1 LAETLLSEASQA
13 SAPTEPAAL
22 VLRRADAPRTDRRVG
37 RSLRA
42 AIVFGFGSA
51 LQRGVAFLLLPVYT
65 RALAPAQYGT
75 LSVLLAV
82 SSAAGILFAF
92 GLDMGLFRSF
102 FLYADEPERQR
113 RFIGSV
119 WRFLIAVPIV
129 LSLLVAA
136 IAAPFVGG
144 IRNVTPLDVLL
155 ALLAGAFFAGAS
167 AVPLVIMRVQQRLRD
182 FIALSLVDAVAT
194 PVLTLIMVVWL
205 HDGIG
210 GWLIAAAASNAIL
223 LLAALFV
230 VPWNR
235 GVVFDTPMVASALRF
250 GATLIP
256 HAFALWALL
265 LLDRIVLAGL
275 VSARQLGI
283 YSLAATLGV
292 PVAIGVQ
299 SLNQAMMP
307 SYALAGVKPE
317 HRDHLAD
324 LIVVQVTVVLAICL
338 AGALLGGPLLIL
350 MAAHSYDRAAP
361 LVAWIV
367 LGYCF
372 LGFYLVPMNGITLG
386 AGRSSFVWV
395 VSALG
400 AVSNVV
406 LLVVFV
412 PNGGIRAGAVADAAA
427 YFVLLACITVY
438 ARRPENPV
446 RYRWSQLLPVLAVA
460 VGVYIGGR
468 LTTPSSGALSLTL
481 RLAWIAGFALF
492 CAAGYRIR
500 RRGITRLP
508 ATAERGGEVRAS

>member
-1 LAETLLSEASQA
+1 MKVKDSL
-13 SAPTEPAAL
+13 PEP
-22 VLRRADAPRTDRRVG
+22 RVG

-42 AIVFGFGSA
+42 AAVFGCGTA
-51 LQRGVAFLLLPVYT
+51 LQRGIAFLLLPLYT
-65 RALAPAQYGT
+65 RALAPAEYGT

-113 RFIGSV
+113 EFIGSI
-119 WRFLIAVPIV
+119 WRFLIVVPIL
-129 LSLLVAA
+129 LSLVVAA
-136 IAAPFVGG
+136 IAAPFVAG
-144 IRNVTPLDVLL
+144 IHRVTLVDVLL
-155 ALLAGAFFAGAS
+155 ALLAGAFFVGAS
-167 AVPLVIMRVQQRLRD
+167 AVPLVILRVQQRLRD
-182 FIALSLVDAVAT
+182 FMTLAIVDAVAT
-194 PVLTLIMVVWL
+194 PSLTLIMVVWL
-205 HDGIG
+205 HDGIS
-210 GWLIAAAASNAIL
+210 GWLVASAASNAIL
-223 LLAALFV
+223 LLAALLV
-230 VPWNR
+230 VPWDR
-235 GVVFDTPMVASALRF
+235 GVTFDTPMVRSALRF

-265 LLDRIVLAGL
+265 LLDRLVLAGL

-292 PVAIGVQ
+292 PVAIAVQ

-317 HRDHLAD
+317 HREHLAD
-324 LIVVQVTVVLAICL
+324 LIVVQLTAVIAICL
-338 AGALLGGPLLIL
+338 AGALLGGPVLIL

-386 AGRSSFVWV
+386 AGKSSFVWV

-400 AVSNVV
+400 AASNVA
-406 LLVVFV
+406 LLVIFV
-412 PNGGIRAGAVADAAA
+412 PKGGITAGAIADAAA
-427 YFVLLACITVY
+427 YFVLFACITVY
-438 ARRPENPV
+438 AKRPENPV
-446 RYRWSQLLPVLAVA
+446 RYKWSQLLPVATVAVA
-460 VGVYIGGR
+460 VYVAGR
-468 LTTPSSGALSLTL
+468 LTTPSSGGLSIAL

-492 CAAGYRIR
+492 CGVAYRMKT
-500 RRGITRLP
+500 RGNLRLS
-508 ATAERGGEVRAS
+508 ATAERVREATIS

>member
-1 LAETLLSEASQA
+1 MKVKVKDSL
-13 SAPTEPAAL
+13 PEP
-22 VLRRADAPRTDRRVG
+22 RVG

-42 AIVFGFGSA
+42 AAVFGCGTA
-51 LQRGVAFLLLPVYT
+51 LQRGIAFLLLPLYT
-65 RALAPAQYGT
+65 RALAPAEYGT

-113 RFIGSV
+113 EFIGSI
-119 WRFLIAVPIV
+119 WRFLIVVPIL
-129 LSLLVAA
+129 LSLVVAA
-136 IAAPFVGG
+136 IAAPFVAG
-144 IRNVTPLDVLL
+144 IHRVTLVDVLL
-155 ALLAGAFFAGAS
+155 ALLAGAFFVGAS
-167 AVPLVIMRVQQRLRD
+167 AVPLVILRVQQRLRD
-182 FIALSLVDAVAT
+182 FMTLAIVDAVAT
-194 PVLTLIMVVWL
+194 PSLTLIMVVWL
-205 HDGIG
+205 HDGIS
-210 GWLIAAAASNAIL
+210 GWLVASAASNAIL
-223 LLAALFV
+223 LLAALLV
-230 VPWNR
+230 VPWDR
-235 GVVFDTPMVASALRF
+235 GVTFDTPMVRSALRF

-265 LLDRIVLAGL
+265 LLDRLVLAGL

-292 PVAIGVQ
+292 PVAIAVQ

-317 HRDHLAD
+317 HREHLAD
-324 LIVVQVTVVLAICL
+324 LIVVQLTAVIAICL
-338 AGALLGGPLLIL
+338 AGALLGGPVLIL

-386 AGRSSFVWV
+386 AGKSSFVWV

-400 AVSNVV
+400 AASNVA
-406 LLVVFV
+406 LLVIFV
-412 PNGGIRAGAVADAAA
+412 PKGGITAGAIADAAA
-427 YFVLLACITVY
+427 YFVLFACITVY
-438 ARRPENPV
+438 AKRPENPV
-446 RYRWSQLLPVLAVA
+446 RYKWSQLLPVATVAVA
-460 VGVYIGGR
+460 VYVAGR
-468 LTTPSSGALSLTL
+468 LTTPSSGGLSIAL

-492 CAAGYRIR
+492 CGVAYRMKT
-500 RRGITRLP
+500 RGNLRLS
-508 ATAERGGEVRAS
+508 ATAERVREATIS